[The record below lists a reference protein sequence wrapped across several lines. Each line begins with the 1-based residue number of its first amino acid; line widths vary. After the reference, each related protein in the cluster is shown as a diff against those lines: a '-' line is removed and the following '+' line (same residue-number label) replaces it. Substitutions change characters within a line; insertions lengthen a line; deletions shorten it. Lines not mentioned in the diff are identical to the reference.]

1 MNKTVVKARN
11 VCVYQSGTEI
21 LHNLDFEINKSDHT
35 FILGPNGA
43 GKTTLVKLLLGH
55 LHPAF
60 GGTFEV
66 LGRTFGK
73 SDIRELRR
81 HIAVASP
88 LLTEFYTPE
97 QTGLELVLS
106 GIDSAMGIFRKYTAD
121 EKKSALEQLEKFNC
135 THLADR
141 NFSEMS
147 SGEQIRVLI
156 TRALVSKPDL
166 LILDEPSV
174 FLDPA
179 GREKL
184 LSELDLLPQKYPDI
198 TMLFITQRTEDILPC
213 FKHGILLSQGRIYD
227 SGASE
232 KLLTAEKLS
241 TIFQIK
247 MQLVAGANNRIWS
260 ICS

>member
-1 MNKTVVKARN
+1 MSDTVVKAANVSVFRN
-11 VCVYQSGTEI
+11 GVEI
-21 LHNLDFEINKSDHT
+21 LRELDFSVRQSEHT

-55 LHPAF
+55 LYPAC
-60 GGTFEV
+60 GGTLEV
-66 LGRTFGK
+66 LGRVFGK

-88 LLTEFYTPE
+88 LLTEFSTPE
-97 QTGLELVLS
+97 QTGLETVLS
-106 GIDSAMGIFRKYTAD
+106 GIDQAMGIFRKYSAS
-121 EKKSALEQLEKFNC
+121 EKENALTQLEKFNC

-141 NFSEMS
+141 KFSEMS

-156 TRALVSKPDL
+156 ARALVSFPEL

-174 FLDPA
+174 FLDPS

-184 LSELDLLPQKYPDI
+184 LTELNDLPEKNPGM
-198 TMLFITQRTEDILPC
+198 TMLFITQRTEDILPI
-213 FKHGILLSQGRIYD
+213 FKHGILLSGGRIFD
-227 SGASE
+227 SGAAE
-232 KLLTAEKLS
+232 DLLTEEKLS
-241 TIFQIK
+241 DVFGIRMK
-247 MQLVAGANNRIWS
+247 LVSGANQRLWS

>member
-1 MNKTVVKARN
+1 MNETSK
-11 VCVYQSGTEI
+11 Q
-21 LHNLDFEINKSDHT
+21 INWDHITCLIVDDDKFSRT
-35 FILGPNGA
+35 FI
-43 GKTTLVKLLLGH
+43 KTALYQIGIKNTKE
-55 LHPAF
+55 AA
-60 GGTFEV
+60 TAQEAIEV
-66 LGRTFGK
+66 LRNYK
-73 SDIRELRR
+73 I
-81 HIAVASP
+81 HVA
-88 LLTEFYTPE
+88 LFDQQMPE

-156 TRALVSKPDL
+156 ARALVSKPDL